1 VQGRAAQQ
9 SGPSTGLD
17 PLLEARVLAVGAG
30 LATISG
36 ELGQVRSLVEA
47 AGRLVEHHALED
59 HALTAAVRRAEGTV
73 LFWDGDTEAG
83 RRLLE
88 AAVRTS
94 ASGGDRYGEALGVL
108 ALGMCLLHGGDRR
121 GGEEA
126 LRDAVAL
133 GEAAG
138 DVHVRSYALGLLALG
153 AAETG
158 DWATADSAAR
168 ETLGMRAA
176 LGDDFGVSFA
186 LELLGCASAHRGEAE
201 RAAVL
206 FGAAETWRRAV
217 GLAAQT
223 VAGLEELRGT
233 GRTTARTALGAR
245 RFDAEVR
252 RGHDL
257 TKEQSIRFARD
268 GEPLDGVGARS
279 AAAEPAE
286 DDVPLTPREAE
297 VAQLV
302 GQGMSNREIAEKL
315 VISHRTAQGH
325 VEHILRKL
333 GFTSRS
339 QVAAWVA
346 ERQARSMLR

>member
-1 VQGRAAQQ
+1 
-9 SGPSTGLD
+9 
-17 PLLEARVLAVGAG
+17 
-30 LATISG
+30 
-36 ELGQVRSLVEA
+36 
-47 AGRLVEHHALED
+47 
-59 HALTAAVRRAEGTV
+59 
-73 LFWDGDTEAG
+73 
-83 RRLLE
+83 
-88 AAVRTS
+88 
-94 ASGGDRYGEALGVL
+94 
-108 ALGMCLLHGGDRR
+108 MCLLHGGDRR
-121 GGEEA
+121 GGEAA
-126 LRDAVAL
+126 LRDAVTL

-158 DWATADSAAR
+158 DWGIADSAAR

-176 LGDDFGVSFA
+176 LGDDFGVSYA
-186 LELLGCASAHRGEAE
+186 LELLGCTAAHRGEGD

-206 FGAAETWRRAV
+206 FGAAEAWRRAV
-217 GLAAQT
+217 GLAEQT
-223 VAGLEELRGT
+223 VAGLEELRET

-252 RGHDL
+252 RGRDL

-268 GEPLDGVGARS
+268 GEPLEGGAARS
-279 AAAEPAE
+279 SATAPAE

-333 GFTSRS
+333 GFTSRT